1 MHPGDLDRPRRGLGQ
16 SFRHESHYVSRG
28 TVYAVVEMR
37 RRLPALCLLLL
48 LAGCQGS
55 SCIDGGE
62 LTKLA
67 LILGGLF
74 VIIIIGV
81 IVIHND

>member
-1 MHPGDLDRPRRGLGQ
+1 
-16 SFRHESHYVSRG
+16 
-28 TVYAVVEMR
+28 MR
-37 RRLPALCLLLL
+37 RRLPALCLPFL

-67 LILGGLF
+67 LIVGGLF